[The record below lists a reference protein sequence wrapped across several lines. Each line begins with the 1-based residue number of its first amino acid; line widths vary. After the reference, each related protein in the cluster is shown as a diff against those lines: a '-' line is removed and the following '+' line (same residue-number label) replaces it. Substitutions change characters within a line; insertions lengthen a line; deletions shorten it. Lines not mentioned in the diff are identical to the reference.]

1 MKWKSLLL
9 ISALTTSACFT
20 GSISVLAAEHGSYAF
35 TVSQPTMVPG
45 LALKPGGYSIHILD
59 HLQDRFVL
67 RIEGPGGSPH
77 TLLIGVPSSAVTRS
91 GGPGP
96 VNWDA
101 APDNKAAMRGFVFPG
116 DNGAV
121 QFVYPKDDAVALAK
135 LNHEKILAVDPASEG
150 RSPHLSDLTNDE
162 IQMVTLWTLTPTA
175 VGPEPGAEVKIAA
188 AKYQSDNQQVASAA
202 QPAQPTPPTPAMKK
216 MKTLPHTAS
225 NLPLISLIGLLAAC
239 GGSLLFIR
247 RFAANAAHEP
257 QNG

>member
-20 GSISVLAAEHGSYAF
+20 SSIPVLAAEHGTYAF

-45 LALKPGGYSIHILD
+45 LTLKPGGYSIHILD

-67 RIEGPGGSPH
+67 RLEGPSGSPH
-77 TLLIGVPSSAVTRS
+77 TLFIGVPSSAVTRA
-91 GGPGP
+91 GGPGA
-96 VNWDA
+96 VNWGS

-121 QFVYPKDDAVALAK
+121 QFVYPKNDAVALAK

-150 RSPHLSDLTNDE
+150 RSPQLSDLTNDE
-162 IQMVTLWTLTPTA
+162 IQMVTLWTLTPSS

-188 AKYQSDNQQVASAA
+188 AKYEGENQQVASANPPT
-202 QPAQPTPPTPAMKK
+202 QPAPPTPAMKK
-216 MKTLPHTAS
+216 MKSLPHTAS

-239 GGSLLFIR
+239 GGSLLLIR
-247 RFAANAAHEP
+247 RLTTNAAH
-257 QNG
+257 